1 MYDET
6 EKKKK
11 KKRKGNPM
19 LSAHGSFMA
28 TDLCEDTGGLME
40 GRQFV
45 SVF

>member
-6 EKKKK
+6 EKKME
-11 KKRKGNPM
+11 RK
-19 LSAHGSFMA
+19 SHAQRTWQFHGL
-28 TDLCEDTGGLME
+28 DLCEDTGGLME

>member
-1 MYDET
+1 
-6 EKKKK
+6 
-11 KKRKGNPM
+11 M